1 MAKTEAP
8 EAWLDPERDDVV
20 IPQAASL
27 TQAALVSPSA
37 GILGEPLVL
46 QRLIT
51 TGGVN
56 LQSANGDQPDSLES
70 WGHTLPSFAAV
81 LLPPAA
87 LPPNQQRARRRHQEL
102 LLKAQVRWPDLAST
116 SNSAYLLCADDQR
129 PEVGLPAQLYPGHS
143 PDDLLDHQGFPFLI
157 NQMISAVS
165 PVVAPAWLNSRIGLS
180 EALTTIVAETFKNTH
195 DHGRTGID
203 QADVSPSLRGLYAR
217 YYDLEEVKRLTAGRK
232 NETLSPALRFAA
244 TFIPQQRPTRERWP
258 NPVPVSGVLEL
269 SVFDSGPG
277 MASKWLNRPVESVP
291 AGEQLEA
298 VRSCFSKGQTTTGT
312 LGRGF
317 GLAKV
322 LLKLREL
329 HGFIGVRT
337 NQLQLYRQFGW
348 GADIGHV
355 ELAGGM
361 RIPKEALFDWKRQF
375 VQSATERLSVKGTVV
390 SFLLPM
396 GSP

>member
-1 MAKTEAP
+1 MAKTAAP
-8 EAWLDPERDDVV
+8 EAWLDPECDDVV
-20 IPQAASL
+20 IPKGPSL
-27 TQAALVSPSA
+27 TQTSLVTPSA
-37 GILGEPLVL
+37 EILGEPLVF

-51 TGGVN
+51 AGGIN
-56 LQSANGDQPDSLES
+56 LKPTDATHPEPLES

-81 LLPPAA
+81 LLPPTG
-87 LPPNQQRARRRHQEL
+87 LVPNQQRARRRHQEL
-102 LLKAQVRWPDLAST
+102 LLKAQFRWPDLASV
-116 SNSAYLLCADDQR
+116 SNTAYLLCADDQR
-129 PEVGLPAQLYPGHS
+129 PEVGLPTQLYPGQS
-143 PDDLLDHQGFPFLI
+143 PDTLLDHQGFPFVI
-157 NQMISAVS
+157 TQMIRAVS
-165 PVVAPAWLNSRIGLS
+165 PAVAPAWLNSRTGLS

-217 YYDLEEVKRLTAGRK
+217 YYDLEEIKKLTVGRK
-232 NETLSPALRFAA
+232 NETLSPAMRFAA
-244 TFIPQQRPTRERWP
+244 TFIPQKRPELARWP
-258 NPVPVSGVLEL
+258 NIVPVDGLLEL
-269 SVFDSGPG
+269 TVFDSGPG
-277 MASKWLNRPVESVP
+277 MAAKWLNRSIENIP

-298 VRSCFSKGQTTTGT
+298 VRSCFCKGQTTTGT

-348 GADIGHV
+348 GADMGHI
-355 ELAGGM
+355 ELADGM
-361 RIPKEALFDWKRQF
+361 RIPKETLFDWKRQF

-396 GSP
+396 GGP